1 MNTEQYN
8 LLKEECTANNVTLIA
23 VSKTKPAEA
32 IEELYAAG
40 QRDFGE
46 NYVQEL
52 VEKEA
57 ALPKDIHWHFIGHLQ
72 SNKVKMIAPFVH
84 LIHAVDSFKILQEID
99 KQAAKNNRVIDVLL
113 QLHIATEDTK
123 YGMDENELMTC
134 LEYYT
139 AQQES
144 LNHVRIRGLM
154 GMASFTDDDLQVR
167 NELKQI
173 KNAFTQMKQ
182 TFFIGKAYFDTCS
195 MGMSGDYKMA
205 IEEGSTMVRIGSML
219 FGERDY
225 SKIELKN

>member
-8 LLKEECTANNVTLIA
+8 LLKEECAANNVTLIA

-72 SNKVKMIAPFVH
+72 SNKVRMIAPFVH
-84 LIHAVDSFKILQEID
+84 LIHAVDSFKLLQEID

-144 LNHVRIRGLM
+144 LNHIRIRGLM
-154 GMASFTDDDLQVR
+154 GMASFTYDDLQVR

-173 KNAFTQMKQ
+173 KNTFTQMKQ
-182 TFFIGKAYFDTCS
+182 TFFIGKSYFDTCS

>member
-1 MNTEQYN
+1 MSEGIYQR
-8 LLKEECTANNVTLIA
+8 LKEECAVRNVTLVA

-32 IEELYAAG
+32 ILELYDLG

-52 VEKEA
+52 LEKEV
-57 ALPKDIHWHFIGHLQ
+57 ALPKDIQWHFIGHLQ

-84 LIHAVDSFKILQEID
+84 LIHAVDSFKLLQEIE
-99 KQAAKNNRVIDVLL
+99 KQAAKNNRIIDVLL
-113 QLHIATEDTK
+113 QLHIATEETK

-139 AQQES
+139 AQRES
-144 LNHVRIRGLM
+144 LAHIRIRGIM
-154 GMASFTDDDLQVR
+154 GMASFTADEEQVR
-167 NELKQI
+167 NELQQI
-173 KNAFTQMKQ
+173 HTAFVHMKQ
-182 TFFIGKAYFDTCS
+182 NYFIGKSYFDTCS

-219 FGERDY
+219 FGERIY
-225 SKIELKN
+225 STH

>member
-1 MNTEQYN
+1 MSQAVYQK
-8 LLKEECTANNVTLIA
+8 LKEECAAGNATLVA

-32 IEELYAAG
+32 IRELYDLG

-52 VEKEA
+52 LEKEA

-84 LIHAVDSFKILQEID
+84 LIHAVDSFKLLQEIE
-99 KQAAKNNRVIDVLL
+99 KQAAKNNRIIDVLL
-113 QLHIATEDTK
+113 QLHIATEETK

-139 AQQES
+139 AQHES
-144 LNHVRIRGLM
+144 LAHIRIRGLM
-154 GMASFTDDDLQVR
+154 GIASFTENEEQVR
-167 NELKQI
+167 QEFQQI
-173 KNAFTQMKQ
+173 HTAFVQMRQ
-182 TFFIGKAYFDTCS
+182 SYFIGKSYFDTCS

-219 FGERDY
+219 FGKRNY
-225 SKIELKN
+225 SIDSN